1 MRTVLAWMVFS
12 LIASS
17 SAAQWLELPTPGIP
31 RTPDGKPDLTAPAPK
46 TRDGKPDLSGMWA
59 REGDDRYYNNA
70 AADLKPADVKPWA
83 QALYERRLADLG
95 RDSMEVQCLPL
106 GPAAITTSFF
116 DFKFIQTPSV
126 IVILIEDLTYR
137 QIHLD
142 GRQLPKDPNPSW
154 MGYSVGRWDG
164 DTLIVETSGFTE
176 RSWLDY
182 DGHPHTEA
190 LRMTERYR
198 RRDFGHLDVKVTFD
212 DPGAYT
218 RPWTVS
224 LPMELF
230 PDTELLEAVCR
241 ENEKSLA
248 HIPVTTGSSGAAAVK
263 VARALLSKYVGSY
276 EIKEEDEVTS
286 AVVSLSGDTLL
297 LDLDHTGPRKLMPL
311 SDTSFSDSGN
321 VIQFLP
327 DDRGTVAAFLI
338 RTVEYEKRAVRV
350 R

>member
-1 MRTVLAWMVFS
+1 MRTLIAGIVFS

-17 SAAQWLELPTPGIP
+17 SAAQWLQLPTPGSP
-31 RTPDGKPDLTAPAPK
+31 RTPEGKPNLTAPAPR
-46 TRDGKPDLSGMWA
+46 TRDGKPDLSGVWE
-59 REGDDRYYNNA
+59 REGDHYYNNA
-70 AADLKPADVKPWA
+70 GADLKPANVKPCA
-83 QALYERRLADLG
+83 QALYQRRLADFG
-95 RDSMEVQCLPL
+95 TDSMEAQCLPL
-106 GPAAITTSFF
+106 GPAALTTS
-116 DFKFIQTPSV
+116 DPVKFIQTPSL
-126 IVILIEDLTYR
+126 IVILLEDLTYR
-137 QIHLD
+137 QIHMD
-142 GRQLPKDPNPSW
+142 GRKLLKNPNPSW

>member
-1 MRTVLAWMVFS
+1 MRTLFAGMVFS

-17 SAAQWLELPTPGIP
+17 SAAQWIEHPTPGIP
-31 RTPDGKPDLTAPAPK
+31 RTSDGKPDLTAPAPR
-46 TRDGKPDLSGMWA
+46 TRDGKPDLSGLWD

-83 QALYERRLADLG
+83 QALYQRRLPDFG

-106 GPAAITTSFF
+106 GPAAVTTSFF
-116 DFKFIQTPSV
+116 DFKFIQTPSL
-126 IVILIEDLTYR
+126 IMILFEDLTYR
-137 QIHLD
+137 QIHMD
-142 GRQLPKDPNPSW
+142 GRKLPKNPNPSW

-164 DTLIVETSGFTE
+164 DTLVVETSGFTE
-176 RSWLDY
+176 RAWLDY

-212 DPGAYT
+212 DPGAYA

-224 LPMELF
+224 VPMEII

-241 ENEKSLA
+241 ENEKFLS
-248 HIPVTTGSSGAAAVK
+248 HIPVRTGSEAAAVK

-276 EIKEEDEVTS
+276 EIREQDDVTS
-286 AVVSLSGDTLL
+286 AVVSLSGDTLF
-297 LDLDHTGPRKLMPL
+297 LDLDDTGRRQLVPI

-327 DDRGTVAAFLI
+327 DGQGRVTAFLI

>member
-1 MRTVLAWMVFS
+1 MRTLFAGMVFS

-17 SAAQWLELPTPGIP
+17 SAAQWIQLPTPGIP
-31 RTPDGKPDLTAPAPK
+31 RTSDGKPNLTAPAPR
-46 TRDGKPDLSGMWA
+46 TRDGKPDLSGVWE
-59 REGDDRYYNNA
+59 REGDRYYNNA
-70 AADLKPADVKPWA
+70 RADLKPADVKPWA
-83 QALYERRLADLG
+83 QALYQRRLADFA
-95 RDSMEVQCLPL
+95 RDSMETQCLPL
-106 GPAAITTSFF
+106 GPAALTTS
-116 DFKFIQTPSV
+116 DPVKFIQTPSL
-126 IVILIEDLTYR
+126 IVILLEDLTYR
-137 QIHLD
+137 QIHMD
-142 GRQLPKDPNPSW
+142 GRKLPEDPNPSW

-164 DTLIVETSGFTE
+164 DTLVVETSGFTE

-190 LRMTERYR
+190 LRMTERYHR
-198 RRDFGHLDVKVTFD
+198 SDFGHLDVEVTFD

-224 LPMELF
+224 VPLELF

-241 ENEKSLA
+241 ENEKSIA
-248 HIPVTTGSSGAAAVK
+248 HIRTGSQEAAAVN

-276 EIKEEDEVTS
+276 EIREQDEVTS
-286 AVVSLSGDTLL
+286 AVVSLSGDTLF
-297 LDLDHTGPRKLMPL
+297 LDLDHTGPRKLVPI

-327 DDRGTVAAFLI
+327 DGQGAVTAFLI
-338 RTVEYEKRAVRV
+338 RTVEYEQRAVRV